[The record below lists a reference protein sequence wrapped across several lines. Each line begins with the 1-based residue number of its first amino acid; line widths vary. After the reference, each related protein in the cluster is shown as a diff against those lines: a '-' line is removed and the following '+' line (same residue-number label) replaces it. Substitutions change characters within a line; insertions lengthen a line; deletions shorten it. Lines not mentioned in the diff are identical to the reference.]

1 MNKTHTTKRD
11 GRPRGAVMNSYEEF
25 KIVFTEVTF
34 QWNFEGRGVVQ

>member
-11 GRPRGAVMNSYEEF
+11 GRPRGAVMNAYEEF